1 MSKGIGRDDSVDRIM
16 STGIIAEIKWVVDD
30 LEGLMKDAGLD
41 PSKENVRKVLGF
53 VSEDG
58 FKDCGGMLLADRSI
72 EEGWEIMQFI
82 YGDAIESVKKE
93 ALK

>member
-1 MSKGIGRDDSVDRIM
+1 MSKGMGRDDSVDRIM
-16 STGIIAEIKWVVDD
+16 STGIIAEIKWCVDD

-58 FKDCGGMLLADRSI
+58 FKDCGGMLLADS
-72 EEGWEIMQFI
+72 FH
-82 YGDAIESVKKE
+82 
-93 ALK
+93 